1 MSSHWLIWSLIACLA
16 TSPPLPTLPG
26 DTPNLTPDS
35 SSGFLLRPNCGNRA
49 AATIAVI
56 AFVVGPANPRPLLN
70 EAGAVPHCP
79 RKGGETG
86 IRTKSQGRNRAGRIA
101 TEGKRMAKKR
111 GGRGRRTRMML
122 MTAEK
127 TRKVERLRTKR
138 LLRRPKQTRKR
149 KRGEGRFVLS

>member
-86 IRTKSQGRNRAGRIA
+86 IRTKSQGRNSDRRKE
-101 TEGKRMAKKR
+101 EGKEKRRKREEDENDVDDCGEDKKGRKAEDEKAAKKTKADEEEEE
-111 GGRGRRTRMML
+111 RRR
-122 MTAEK
+122 
-127 TRKVERLRTKR
+127 
-138 LLRRPKQTRKR
+138 
-149 KRGEGRFVLS
+149 